1 MKTAMLFTGNS
12 PIVILTS
19 YDDLTDPV
27 LLEKLAGKGIEKFIA
42 YEISLDLA
50 KQRYGG
56 HFNVVSHDLHET
68 DDLRILDF
76 NGERAFRLFQFGEL
90 KGPITFEG
98 SVDEAA

>member
-12 PIVILTS
+12 PIVIMTS
-19 YDDLTDPV
+19 HDELTDPV

-56 HFNVVSHDLHET
+56 HFNVVAHDLHET

-76 NGERAFRLFQFGEL
+76 DGQRAFRLFAFDEL
-90 KGPITFEG
+90 KGPITYEG
-98 SVDEAA
+98 RLDKAA